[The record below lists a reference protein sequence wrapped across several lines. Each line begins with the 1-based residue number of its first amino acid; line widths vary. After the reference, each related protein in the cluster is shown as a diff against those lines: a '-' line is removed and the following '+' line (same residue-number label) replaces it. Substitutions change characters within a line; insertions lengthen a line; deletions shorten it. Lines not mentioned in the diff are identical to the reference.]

1 VWLHFFFGWIREK
14 KKWVRVAA
22 MTWHLLLLCC
32 GLAVLSAPCEAYFRG
47 DPVGAL
53 RALLP
58 AACVR
63 TPKRLSG
70 RAAR

>member
-1 VWLHFFFGWIREK
+1 
-14 KKWVRVAA
+14 